1 MIKVVFTYRTK
12 KKDLSKP
19 MEKFVESGNNPKFH
33 SPVTNKKIEMFQRFE
48 GEDAIV
54 VLDIYYDSLADY
66 QERTTF
72 ERSLPEWNAIW
83 FSDSIEHEEV
93 SVEVFDVL

>member
-12 KKDLSKP
+12 KKDLPKL
-19 MEKFVESGNNPKFH
+19 MEKFAESGKNPKFH
-33 SPVTNKKIEMFQRFE
+33 SQVTNKKIETFQRFE
-48 GEDAIV
+48 GDEAIV
-54 VLDIYYDSLADY
+54 ILDIYYDSVADY
-66 QERTTF
+66 QKKTAF

-83 FSDSIEHEEV
+83 FSDDIKHEEV